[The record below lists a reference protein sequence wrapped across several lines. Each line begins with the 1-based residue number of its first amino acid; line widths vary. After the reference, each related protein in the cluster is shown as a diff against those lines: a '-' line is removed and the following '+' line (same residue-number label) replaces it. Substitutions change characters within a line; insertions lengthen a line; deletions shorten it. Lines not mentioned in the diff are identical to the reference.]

1 MGIII
6 RQSLKASFG
15 FYLGA
20 LIGIINQMFVSTHFM
35 SVEQLAISRLLI
47 ENAILFATFSH
58 LGAPFIADKFFG
70 YFRDDQEQHHGLFV
84 FLTGLPL
91 IGGGVFTLIYLLFT
105 PAIKGYFSEHSPL
118 LVNYHYL
125 IIPFTFLW
133 TYILVLESYCRNH
146 SRIAIPSFIREVYFR
161 LANVLLILMFG
172 WGWYNFDM
180 LLYLILAAYVMA
192 IFELIF
198 YISKLGKLYIK
209 WPGRKKFSGSQVKAM
224 LGYGAF
230 TLLGGLGVNIIL
242 TIDRSMLAGEE
253 GLVSA
258 GIFIIASYIAGIIEI
273 PKKAI
278 SQISIPYLSDALRL
292 GNHREVRQL
301 TQKSALHQL
310 LVGGIFFLILWVNI
324 DELFRFLPKGDTYAG
339 GKYVVLLIGVV
350 KLFDIGT
357 GLNTEIILYSRYF
370 RWSTVLIVSA
380 AVASFLLNLAL
391 IPTLGYNGAALATAA
406 TTFGLSASKLG
417 MVWSKF
423 RMQPFTMA
431 TLKLLIV
438 FGVLYALTL
447 PFEATFEN
455 PVHALAMIVIKSGVL
470 LTAFAVT
477 VYMLNISP
485 DANQL
490 LKELLLK
497 LQGNK
502 LSKRDSE

>member
-1 MGIII
+1 VGIII

-15 FYLGA
+15 FYIGA
-20 LIGIINQMFVSTHFM
+20 LIGIINQMFVSTHFL
-35 SVEQLAISRLLI
+35 SIEQLAVSRLLI

-91 IGGGVFTLIYLLFT
+91 IGSGLFALIYLLFT
-105 PAIKGYFSEHSPL
+105 PAIKAYFSERSPL
-118 LVNYHYL
+118 LVDYHYL

-133 TYILVLESYCRNH
+133 TYILILESYCRNH

-161 LANVLLILMFG
+161 AANVLLILMFG
-172 WGWYNFDM
+172 WGWYDFDV
-180 LLYLILAAYVMA
+180 LLYLILAAYAMA
-192 IFELIF
+192 IVALIF
-198 YISKLGKLYIK
+198 YISKLGRLYIK
-209 WPGRKKFSGSQVKAM
+209 WPVRKKFSRSQVKAM

-278 SQISIPYLSDALRL
+278 SQISIPYLSDALRI

-339 GKYVVLLIGVV
+339 GKYVVLLIGLV

-357 GLNTEIILYSRYF
+357 GLNTEIILYSKYF
-370 RWSTVLIVSA
+370 RWSTILIVSA
-380 AVASFLLNLAL
+380 AIVSFLLNLAL

-406 TTFGLSASKLG
+406 TTFGLSASRLYLI
-417 MVWSKF
+417 WSKF

-431 TLKLLIV
+431 TLKLLMV
-438 FGVLYALTL
+438 FGILYALTL
-447 PFEATFEN
+447 PFEATVEN
-455 PVHALAMIVIKSGVL
+455 PFHALLVIIIKSGL
-470 LTAFAVT
+470 LLGAFAIT
-477 VYMLNISP
+477 VYILNISP
-485 DANQL
+485 DANHL
-490 LKELLLK
+490 LKTILK
-497 LQGNK
+497 RLPGNRK
-502 LSKRDSE
+502 

>member
-20 LIGIINQMFVSTHFM
+20 LIGIINQMFVSTHFL

-70 YFRDDQEQHHGLFV
+70 HFRDDKEEHHGLFI
-84 FLTGLPL
+84 FLLGLPL
-91 IGGGVFTLIYLLFT
+91 IGGGLFTLLYLFFT
-105 PAIKGYFSEHSPL
+105 PAIKDYFSQRSPL
-118 LVNYHYL
+118 LVDYHYL

-146 SRIAIPSFIREVYFR
+146 SRIAVPSFIREVGFR
-161 LANVLLILMFG
+161 AANIILILMFG
-172 WGWYNFDM
+172 WGWYDFDM
-180 LLYLILAAYVMA
+180 LLYLILAAYTMA
-192 IFELIF
+192 IGALIF

-209 WPGRKKFSGSQVKAM
+209 WPGRKKFTKSQVQAM

-278 SQISIPYLSDALRL
+278 SQISIPYLSDALRT
-292 GNHREVRQL
+292 GNHSDVRLL

-324 DELFRFLPKGDTYAG
+324 DELFRFLPKGDTYSA
-339 GKYVVLLIGVV
+339 GKYVVLLIGLV

-357 GLNTEIILYSRYF
+357 GLNTEIIVYSRYF
-370 RWSTVLIVSA
+370 RWSTILIVSA
-380 AVASFLLNLAL
+380 AIVSFLLNLAL
-391 IPTLGYNGAALATAA
+391 IPILGYNGAALATAA
-406 TTFGLSASKLG
+406 TTLGLSASRLFL
-417 MVWSKF
+417 VWNKF
-423 RMQPFTMA
+423 RMQPFTVA
-431 TLKLLIV
+431 TIKLMIV

-447 PFEATFEN
+447 PFDTTFEN
-455 PVHALAMIVIKSGVL
+455 PFHILAAITIKSGLL
-470 LTAFAVT
+470 LTAFAVS
-477 VYMLNISP
+477 VYILNISP

-490 LKELLLK
+490 LKDL
-497 LQGNK
+497 
-502 LSKRDSE
+502 LSKLPGNRGSKP